1 MNVGIQEAIFVLI
14 SILVVAVTTR
24 RRAEGKAS
32 PWPNRAWLWGVPGIL
47 AFAAVTSP
55 ADPLSSLLFAVPAST
70 IYVTALLRLERR
82 LTPIS
87 N

>member
-1 MNVGIQEAIFVLI
+1 MGVGTQEAILVLVA
-14 SILVVAVTTR
+14 ILVVAVTTR

-32 PWPNRAWLWGVPGIL
+32 AWQNRAWLWGVPSIL

-55 ADPLSSLLFAVPAST
+55 ADPVSTLLFAVPASA